1 MSWVTFNAC
10 SCSFRAHT
18 NVTLSTAADGIN
30 EEKND
35 CWCVPHLLL
44 PRTRWWRHTD
54 KPHHSPSSSC
64 MEALRFAV
72 TLESQSCTWLVECC
86 DKQWTLINAVRMIF
100 RDLLSN
106 FSSLSHHFSFF
117 FKESGGFFCRSEREV
132 LGVKL
137 LFFCNALFAFSCLH
151 TPRVGWC
158 RGVGFRKAE
167 GEKKNRCVKLMR
179 G

>member
-35 CWCVPHLLL
+35 CRCVPHLLL
-44 PRTRWWRHTD
+44 PRTRLWRHTD
-54 KPHHSPSSSC
+54 KPHHSPCSSC

-117 FKESGGFFCRSEREV
+117 FLRIGGFFLPVRKRSTGSKAPLLLQRTLCLFLPPHPSGRMVSWRWLQEGWRREEEQM
-132 LGVKL
+132 
-137 LFFCNALFAFSCLH
+137 C
-151 TPRVGWC
+151 
-158 RGVGFRKAE
+158 
-167 GEKKNRCVKLMR
+167 
-179 G
+179 